1 MQICNRQA
9 NFSTTYRHQAN
20 RGKQT
25 SENKRVTDP
34 HTSWAP
40 SSSRPNWVSVNGSP
54 ESGGQ
59 SLQAKCLYQRF
70 NHFSLDLK
78 LTFQGSTS
86 NQSTLNTTEKLK
98 EKNLYTRKTLS
109 AHLSSKTEGGGG
121 RTTEKREKTMD
132 NWRGR
137 AVHNQ

>member
-1 MQICNRQA
+1 MQIYNCQA

-25 SENKRVTDP
+25 SENKRVTDA
-34 HTSWAP
+34 HASWAP

-59 SLQAKCLYQRF
+59 SLQATCLYQRF

-86 NQSTLNTTEKLK
+86 NQSILNSEKLK
-98 EKNLYTRKTLS
+98 EKNLYTRKTLR
-109 AHLSSKTEGGGG
+109 AHLSTKTGGGG
-121 RTTEKREKTMD
+121 RTTAKREKTMD